1 MIVPIDGL
9 LRAMKPGRIRRRCAT
24 RHWPAPLLA
33 GLSLAFAAVV
43 SPPAHAGWVGEA
55 TDLMGTRVSVELWD
69 DDEERGRDLVAQVMA
84 DYRRIDET
92 MSTYKPDSVLSHV
105 NAVAAEQ
112 PVPLDDE
119 LFGLIGRALELSV
132 VSHGAFDITYE
143 SVGYL
148 YDFRAHQR
156 PNEAEIA
163 QHIAGIDYRHVKL
176 DPVQRTIR
184 FSARGVRINL
194 GGIAKGYTVE
204 HGAQFLRQHGIT
216 NAILNAGGDTRVLG
230 DRRGQPWI
238 VGIRHPRLGD
248 QVFTRLPI
256 VDEAISTSGDYERFF
271 DEGGHRYHHIINPAT
286 GEPTEGTLSVTVIGP
301 DATTTDG
308 LSTTLFVM
316 GAERG
321 LKMLEESFPDY
332 EAVIVD
338 SSGKVEYS
346 SGLTP
351 PAQQ

>member
-1 MIVPIDGL
+1 M
-9 LRAMKPGRIRRRCAT
+9 
-24 RHWPAPLLA
+24 APWVGSACVAVGML
-33 GLSLAFAAVV
+33 LSL
-43 SPPAHAGWVGEA
+43 PARAGWVGET
-55 TDLMGTRVSVELWD
+55 TDMMGTRVSVELWD
-69 DDEERGRDLVAQVMA
+69 DDEAHGRELVAEVMN
-84 DYRRIDET
+84 DYRRIDDT
-92 MSTYKPDSVLSHV
+92 MSTYKLDSVLSHI
-105 NAVAAEQ
+105 NAVAASEA
-112 PVPLDDE
+112 VPLDDE
-119 LFGLIGRALELSV
+119 LYGLIGRALELSA

-148 YDFRAHQR
+148 YDFHAHQH
-156 PNEAEIA
+156 PDEAAIA
-163 QHIAGIDYRHVKL
+163 AHIGGIDYRHVQL
-176 DPVQRTIR
+176 DPAKRTIK
-184 FSARGVRINL
+184 FTAPGVKINL

-204 HGAQFLRQHGIT
+204 HGAQFLREHGVT
-216 NAILNAGGDTRVLG
+216 NAILNAGGDTRVIG

-271 DEGGHRYHHIINPAT
+271 DENGHRYHHIINPAT

-316 GAERG
+316 GAQRG
-321 LKMLEESFPDY
+321 LKMLEEKFPDY

-346 SGLTP
+346 SGLEP
-351 PAQQ
+351 PPQP